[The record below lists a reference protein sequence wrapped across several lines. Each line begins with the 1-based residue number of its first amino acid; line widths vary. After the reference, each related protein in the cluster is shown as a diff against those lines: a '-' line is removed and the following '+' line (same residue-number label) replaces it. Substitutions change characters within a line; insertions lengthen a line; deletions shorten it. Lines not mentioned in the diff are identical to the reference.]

1 MRQFVILAHEV
12 PLTGSFS
19 LDDLPGQGRL
29 DLLCRCL
36 ADALLVSHGIRED
49 VSVSLVLADECT
61 VRFDGDSLRGLRP
74 DERSTAARIRD
85 ALVQRD
91 EAVGHVPVE
100 TSPGVYLTAK
110 GFEGT
115 IDALPDATA
124 LYQLHEDGDPIAD
137 ANVPAD
143 AVFVL
148 SDHREF
154 AEGEESVLAD
164 RRVRRLSVG
173 PAAIH
178 ANQAIT
184 VVLNWLDTDGFESY

>member
-1 MRQFVILAHEV
+1 MRHFVILAHDV
-12 PLTGSFS
+12 PLHGSFS

-36 ADALLVSHGIRED
+36 ADAVLVSHGIRDD
-49 VSVSLVLADECT
+49 VTVSLVLDDEYT
-61 VRFDGDSLRGLRP
+61 LRFEGDSLRGLQP

-85 ALVQRD
+85 ALAQRD

-100 TSPGVYLTAK
+100 TSPGVFLTAV
-110 GFEGT
+110 GLDAT
-115 IDALPDATA
+115 LDALPDAIG
-124 LYQLHEDGDPIAD
+124 LYQLHEDGDPIPD
-137 ANVPAD
+137 VDVPTD

-154 AEGEESVLAD
+154 SDEDETILVD
-164 RRVRRLSVG
+164 HRDRRLSVG

-178 ANQAIT
+178 ANQAIS
-184 VVLNWLDTDGFESY
+184 VVHNWLDTDGFDSY